1 MHWFASSILVF
12 YSTCYTIA
20 NGMNGSFEN
29 AYANI
34 NQLYDL
40 HKAISKNEIKHYTLT
55 DKEQYVY
62 EPLLYLTN

>member
-1 MHWFASSILVF
+1 
-12 YSTCYTIA
+12 
-20 NGMNGSFEN
+20 MNGSFEN